1 MKEKHIYNAI
11 PEELRNGIIDTIVVL
26 GHWKSNTE
34 NFTSTDKLYLLS
46 TAEIWNKEIIH
57 TE

>member
-11 PEELRNGIIDTIVVL
+11 PEELRNGIIDTIVVS
-26 GHWKSNTE
+26 GHGKSNTE

-46 TAEIWNKEIIH
+46 TAEI
-57 TE
+57 